1 MSIKRAMVAAIVI
14 TLLVLNII
22 EWHGKGMKAY
32 CKAFLS
38 CVPVNLLFVVTC
50 ILYFPSSIVITNKDE
65 FNIGFGTILPI
76 VIIASILVFLVL
88 GLAGNAVYNCTIVYR
103 LYVGFL
109 WGVGVCFYIQGN
121 FLNKNLPQLD
131 GQIIDWSVY
140 SSHAI
145 FEIIVWAIA
154 IVGAVILSIKK
165 NDIAKKLFTRIS
177 LAFVAMQ
184 MVSLVVLVVNSG
196 DTVHNNV
203 ALSKEDEFTLGSDG
217 NIVVFVLDSLS
228 PGEFSEALEIEDDLL
243 WAGEDFTLYDNAVSG
258 GAYTLIGMPT
268 LLTGMEYDPTYIAH
282 SAWLG
287 EAWNDTTIYDDLNYS
302 GYDVRIYTDGRY
314 LTNVSGDDI
323 CNVVEING
331 KGYHIVEIEGFI
343 QKLYQLSGYYSLPT
357 IVKQY
362 MRFYTDEITG
372 LIESDLSGTHI
383 EDLTAEEVEED
394 VYILND
400 DVFHKEL
407 DNNGLVI
414 KYDKAY
420 RLYHLMG
427 PHAPYTLSLEGYT
440 SDNGETDEITQT
452 IGSLRIVEQY
462 IQKMKELGVYENSTI
477 IITADHGRASEGYQQ
492 NHCVAIKEAGQSH
505 IYAVDSRPIHVKNV
519 ISYIMHVA
527 SDNGDLYGPSIEDI
541 YESGDIKRLHTS
553 VVIEN
558 GQEKGIDRFVIPED
572 ASDSDRIEPLNSN
585 EINKFD
591 CKLGEEIE
599 LVQDNQDNK
608 VICNNIYYDVVDDAA
623 YLSGEVFLNPTI
635 TDYNSDSVTLN
646 ISISDILND
655 VQNFKIYASGYR
667 IANISLGSGDV
678 GKALSI
684 EIPEKCIEKGDVH
697 LRLVFKNA
705 VTPRQIGILD
715 DDRIM
720 SIAINRMWFE

>member
-145 FEIIVWAIA
+145 FEIIVWAIT

-165 NDIAKKLFTRIS
+165 NDIAKKLFTRVS

-184 MVSLVVLVVNSG
+184 VVSLVVLVVNSG

-203 ALSKEDEFTLGSDG
+203 ALSKEDEFTLGSNG

-287 EAWNDTTIYDDLNYS
+287 EAWNDTTI
-302 GYDVRIYTDGRY
+302 
-314 LTNVSGDDI
+314 
-323 CNVVEING
+323 
-331 KGYHIVEIEGFI
+331 
-343 QKLYQLSGYYSLPT
+343 
-357 IVKQY
+357 
-362 MRFYTDEITG
+362 
-372 LIESDLSGTHI
+372 
-383 EDLTAEEVEED
+383 
-394 VYILND
+394 
-400 DVFHKEL
+400 
-407 DNNGLVI
+407 
-414 KYDKAY
+414 
-420 RLYHLMG
+420 
-427 PHAPYTLSLEGYT
+427 
-440 SDNGETDEITQT
+440 
-452 IGSLRIVEQY
+452 
-462 IQKMKELGVYENSTI
+462 
-477 IITADHGRASEGYQQ
+477 
-492 NHCVAIKEAGQSH
+492 
-505 IYAVDSRPIHVKNV
+505 
-519 ISYIMHVA
+519 
-527 SDNGDLYGPSIEDI
+527 
-541 YESGDIKRLHTS
+541 
-553 VVIEN
+553 
-558 GQEKGIDRFVIPED
+558 
-572 ASDSDRIEPLNSN
+572 
-585 EINKFD
+585 
-591 CKLGEEIE
+591 
-599 LVQDNQDNK
+599 
-608 VICNNIYYDVVDDAA
+608 
-623 YLSGEVFLNPTI
+623 
-635 TDYNSDSVTLN
+635 
-646 ISISDILND
+646 
-655 VQNFKIYASGYR
+655 
-667 IANISLGSGDV
+667 
-678 GKALSI
+678 
-684 EIPEKCIEKGDVH
+684 
-697 LRLVFKNA
+697 
-705 VTPRQIGILD
+705 
-715 DDRIM
+715 
-720 SIAINRMWFE
+720 

>member
-1 MSIKRAMVAAIVI
+1 MSIKRAVVAVIVI
-14 TLLVLNII
+14 TLVILNIK
-22 EWHGKGMKAY
+22 EWRGKGIKAY

-38 CVPVNLLFVVTC
+38 VVPANLLFVITC

-65 FNIGFGTILPI
+65 FSIGFGTIAPI
-76 VIIASILVFLVL
+76 VITASILVFLVL
-88 GLAGNAVYNCTIVYR
+88 ELAGNAIYFCSVIHR
-103 LYVGFL
+103 LYVGLL
-109 WGVGVCFYIQGN
+109 WGVGACFYIQGN

-140 SSHAI
+140 SSHTI
-145 FEIIVWAIA
+145 FELIVWTVV
-154 IVGAVILSIKK
+154 IVGACILSIKK
-165 NDIAKKLFTRIS
+165 DDISKKIFTWVS
-177 LAFVAMQ
+177 LALVVMQ

-203 ALSKEDEFTLGSDG
+203 ALSKEDEFTLGSNG

-228 PGEFSEALEIEDDLL
+228 PGEFSEALAIEDDLL
-243 WAGEDFTLYDNAVSG
+243 WAGEDFTLYDNAVAG

-287 EAWNDTTIYDDLNYS
+287 EAWSDTTIYDDLNYS

-314 LTNVSGDDI
+314 LTNVSSDDI
-323 CNVVEING
+323 SNVVEING
-331 KGYHIVEIEGFI
+331 KDYHIAEIKDFI
-343 QKLYQLSGYYSLPT
+343 KKLYQLSGYYSLPT
-357 IVKQY
+357 IIKPY
-362 MRFYTDEITG
+362 MWFYTDEILG
-372 LIESDLSGTHI
+372 LIESDLSNTHM
-383 EDLTAEEVEED
+383 EDLTSEEVD
-394 VYILND
+394 VEVYTIND
-400 DVFHKEL
+400 DIFHKDL
-407 DNNGLVI
+407 DNTGLDI

-420 RLYHLMG
+420 RVYHLMG
-427 PHAPYTLSLEGYT
+427 PHAPYTLSIDGYT

-462 IQKMKELGVYENSTI
+462 IQEMKEAGVYDNSTI

-527 SDNGDLYGPSIEDI
+527 SDNGDSYGPSIEDVN
-541 YESGDIKRLHTS
+541 ENGDIQRLHTS

-558 GQEKGIDRFVIPED
+558 GQEKGMERFIIPED
-572 ASDSDRIEPLNSN
+572 ASDVDEIEPLNSDT
-585 EINKFD
+585 INKFD
-591 CKLGEEIE
+591 CMLGEEIE
-599 LVQDNQDNK
+599 FVEETNAIK
-608 VICNNIYYDVVDDAA
+608 GISKRVYYDIVDDVA

-646 ISISDILND
+646 ISISDVLND
-655 VQNFKIYASGYR
+655 VQNMKIYASGYR
-667 IANISLGSGDV
+667 IANIELNAEDV

>member
-1 MSIKRAMVAAIVI
+1 MSIKRAVFLVIVI
-14 TLLVLNII
+14 TLVILNIK
-22 EWHGKGMKAY
+22 EWRGKGIKAY

-38 CVPVNLLFVVTC
+38 GVPANLLFVITC

-88 GLAGNAVYNCTIVYR
+88 GLAGNAVYNYTIVYR

-165 NDIAKKLFTRIS
+165 NDIAKKLFTRVS

-196 DTVHNNV
+196 DAVHNNV
-203 ALSKEDEFTLGSDG
+203 ALSKEDEFTLGSND

-287 EAWNDTTIYDDLNYS
+287 EAWKDTTIYDDLNYS

-323 CNVVEING
+323 SNVVEING
-331 KGYHIVEIEGFI
+331 KDYHIVETEGFI

-357 IVKQY
+357 IVKPY

-372 LIESDLSGTHI
+372 LIESDLSGIHI

-572 ASDSDRIEPLNSN
+572 SSDSDRIEPLNSN

-599 LVQDNQDNK
+599 LVQDNQENK
-608 VICNNIYYDVVDDAA
+608 GICNNIYYDVVDDAA

-646 ISISDILND
+646 ISISDVLND
-655 VQNFKIYASGYR
+655 VQNMKIYASGYR
-667 IANISLGSGDV
+667 IANIELNAEDV